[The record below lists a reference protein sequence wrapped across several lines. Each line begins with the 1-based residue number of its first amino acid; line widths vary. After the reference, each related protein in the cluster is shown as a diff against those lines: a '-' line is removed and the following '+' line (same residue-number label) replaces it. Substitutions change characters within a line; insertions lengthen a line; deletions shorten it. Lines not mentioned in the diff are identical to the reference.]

1 MTVETGRALPRASAP
16 ERFVPLAPGLCV
28 LRDFV
33 LRTAGFALDDLAACR
48 LDLETLAATRAA
60 VSAIAEHRGAQR
72 RFEAQTFADMRRD
85 LRAADDG
92 SVSGRAAFKAFN
104 RVVKALRKGRP
115 LPEFDDVTT
124 AVARARGDV
133 GRRFAAAVAECEATR
148 LAAARAVAE
157 AERQFGP
164 AFDATRRALWARTAR
179 DDFQDALFLSNATLW
194 DMAQRFSPPAD
205 GARNSKMR
213 QREDTLWMYL
223 QRLAAKNETNAFFGP
238 VNYGRLSD
246 EPGAAPVRTD
256 MRPDSAF
263 AVAYAA
269 EWLVADLAAA
279 IADDPRLAEIVPL
292 VRRGTRRRQDIGQ
305 AAGDGLSLRS
315 LCATGGDGTARARAD
330 IDRALA
336 ARRLERRVV
345 VPADAVDQLDALR
358 RAVDE
363 LAPDTSEERV
373 AVAGWRDL
381 IDRVDALRTGF
392 AGVGGADRRRALETL
407 EAVVTDRLGTPARRN
422 AGRMFRTRQALY
434 EDGFGGATTTL
445 AQELLAHVAE
455 DLRAVSLAARA
466 EAHHTQRIDMAQATA
481 VFDRAFAGRA
491 GVPYDVFVKAISG
504 AAPRE
509 RTDDIDALA
518 AARDRFR
525 ARWRDALAE
534 ATEDDRWSPA
544 ALQGLTEGL
553 TLDPAWVMS
562 PDLLLARDGNRGYRW
577 VLGEVHHGITADGW
591 MLAFHPERAK
601 IRAAIDAHL
610 AGLCSAGGCVAAN
623 LVLARQMKT
632 APQVYPGIVV
642 EMNGQAAG
650 RPERP
655 PLGLGDLRVVRAP
668 GGLRLVDPASKRE
681 VRFYP
686 PAFGFDAE
694 SYRPFSL
701 FSFPIPALPPVPAGR
716 TAPRFGRRHF
726 VVERARWWLPAAELD
741 ALSRAGAPAA
751 QYLALRRWAG
761 ERGLPPR
768 GFAKFPSQPKPVF
781 VDLDTPLS
789 LQAMLA
795 CRGAGED
802 GVLTE
807 MLPDEDALWFAPDGR
822 ARTSELRLLMTGG
835 RGDA

>member
-1 MTVETGRALPRASAP
+1 MTVETGRALPRTAAP
-16 ERFVPLAPGLCV
+16 ERFVALAPGQCV

-33 LRTAGFALDDLAACR
+33 LRSAGFALDDLAALR
-48 LDLETLAATRAA
+48 LDPETLAATRAA
-60 VSAIAEHRGAQR
+60 VSAVAAHRAALR
-72 RFEAQTFADMRRD
+72 RFEEQAFADMRRD

-92 SVSGRAAFKAFN
+92 SVDGRAAIKAFN

-115 LPEFDDVTT
+115 LPDGDDVAT
-124 AVARARGDV
+124 AVAQAGGSV
-133 GRRFAAAVAECEATR
+133 GRRFAAAVDDCEATR
-148 LAAARAVAE
+148 LAAARNVAE

-164 AFDATRRALWARTAR
+164 AFNATRRALWARTAQ

-194 DMAQRFSPPAD
+194 EMAQRFSPPAD
-205 GARNSKMR
+205 GARNTKMR
-213 QREDTLWMYL
+213 QREETLWMYL

-238 VNYGRLSD
+238 INYGRLSD
-246 EPGAAPVRTD
+246 EPEADPVRTD

-305 AAGDGLSLRS
+305 AVGDGHSLRR
-315 LCATGGDGTARARAD
+315 LRAAGGEGTACD

-345 VPADAVDQLDALR
+345 VPAEAVDQLDALR
-358 RAVDE
+358 RAVAE
-363 LAPDTSEERV
+363 LGPETPEERA
-373 AVAGWRDL
+373 AVAGWQDL
-381 IDRVDALRTGF
+381 IDEVDALRTEF
-392 AGVGGADRRRALETL
+392 AGVGGADKRRALQTL

-434 EDGFGGATTTL
+434 EDGFGGGTTTL
-445 AQELLAHVAE
+445 AEELLGHVAE

-466 EAHHTQRIDMAQATA
+466 EAHHTQRIDMARATA
-481 VFDRAFAGRA
+481 FFDRAFAGRA
-491 GVPYDVFVKAISG
+491 GVPYDVFVKAMSD
-504 AAPRE
+504 AAPGE
-509 RTDDIDALA
+509 DTDDIDALTL
-518 AARDRFR
+518 ARDRFR
-525 ARWRDALAE
+525 ARWRDALAR

-544 ALQGLTEGL
+544 ALQGLSEGL

-562 PDLLLARDGNRGYRW
+562 PDLLLARDGDGGYRW

-591 MLAFHPERAK
+591 MLAFHPDRQK

-668 GGLRLVDPASKRE
+668 GGLRLVDPVSKRE

-686 PAFGFDAE
+686 PAFGFNAE

-701 FSFPIPALPPVPAGR
+701 FSFPIPALPPVPAGQ
-716 TAPRFGRRHF
+716 TAPRFGRPRF
-726 VVERARWWLPAAELD
+726 VVARARWWLPAAELD
-741 ALSRAGAPAA
+741 ALSQAGAPAA
-751 QYLALRRWAG
+751 QYLALRRWAD

-795 CRGAGED
+795 SRGAGED

-807 MLPDEDALWFAPDGR
+807 MLPDGDALWFAPDGR

-835 RGDA
+835 GGDA